1 MHNIIVTLILTRMLS
16 IRIFV
21 WKFYCFRTLCFCL
34 HKKNFKKKKI
44 MIIIF
49 VPLSQD
55 FSLWS
60 TKFFFR
66 GCQFLVWPSL
76 VFSIYMVYDSFDDTS
91 NMSCWTVSL
100 KDLGTQLY
108 ILYWKWNFLKK
119 KSCNNISDASL
130 NK

>member
-1 MHNIIVTLILTRMLS
+1 MQNIIVTLILTRMLS

-34 HKKNFKKKKI
+34 HRKKLSKKKI
-44 MIIIF
+44 MTIIF

-60 TKFFFR
+60 TKLLFR
-66 GCQFLVWPSL
+66 GSRFLVWPSL

-91 NMSCWTVSL
+91 NMSCCTVSL
-100 KDLGTQLY
+100 KDSGTKVY
-108 ILYWKWNFLKK
+108 ILYWKWKCFQK
-119 KSCNNISDASL
+119 ISALISQTQV
-130 NK
+130 

>member
-1 MHNIIVTLILTRMLS
+1 MQNIIVTLILTRMLS

-34 HKKNFKKKKI
+34 HRKKLSKKKI
-44 MIIIF
+44 MTIIF

-60 TKFFFR
+60 TKLLFR
-66 GCQFLVWPSL
+66 GSRFLVWPSL

-91 NMSCWTVSL
+91 NVLLYCESERLGHQIIHSLLKMKMFSKNSC
-100 KDLGTQLY
+100 
-108 ILYWKWNFLKK
+108 I
-119 KSCNNISDASL
+119 NISDASL